1 MSEETRRQER
11 APVVQMVVVGAIA
24 SAIGIAFG
32 ITIEWFPEQASTQAG
47 SIDGLWDLL
56 IWASVPVFVLV
67 TVVVLF
73 SVWKFHVRPGEEN
86 LDGPPVHGNTK
97 LEIVWT
103 AIPAIVLVALCSWA
117 WVVLSDIEEAQAN
130 EMRIDVTGQQFAW
143 TYEYPQ
149 AGGKPVRSTTLYL
162 AKDRPVRFN
171 VRALD
176 VLHDFWVP
184 AFRMKIDA
192 VPGISTRYR
201 VTPTRLGTYPVV
213 CAELCGLGHSVMRSQ
228 VKVVSPED
236 FDKWMSEQNAPAT
249 QAGADAPGKTGG
261 AGGGSGEEPEQTPA
275 ADGKKL
281 FAEGNGTATACGAC
295 HTLADAGTSSQTGP
309 ELDMVLKGK
318 DEDFIR
324 ESISKPSAEIEKGF
338 QDIMPKDYADTLS
351 KAELDALVKYLGKVA
366 GK

>member
-11 APVVQMVVVGAIA
+11 TPVLQMLVVGAIA

-32 ITIEWFPEQASTQAG
+32 IVIEWFPEQASSQAAP
-47 SIDGLWDLL
+47 IDDLWDLL

-67 TVVVLF
+67 TVIVLF
-73 SVWKFHVRPGEEN
+73 AVWKFHMRPGEEH

-97 LEIVWT
+97 LEIIWT

-117 WVVLSDIEEAQAN
+117 WVVLADIEEAQAN

-149 AGGKPVRSTTLYL
+149 AGGKPIKSNVLYL

-171 VRALD
+171 VRAID

-213 CAELCGLGHSVMRSQ
+213 CAELCGLGHAVMRSQ
-228 VKVVSPED
+228 AKVVTPAE
-236 FDKWMSEQNAPAT
+236 FDKWLAEQKGSSTPA
-249 QAGADAPGKTGG
+249 GGPGTTGG
-261 AGGGSGEEPEQTPA
+261 TGEDAGSEPEETPA
-275 ADGKKL
+275 ADGKML

-295 HTLADAGTSSQTGP
+295 HTLADAATQSQTGP
-309 ELDMVLKGK
+309 DLDMTLNGK
-318 DEDFIR
+318 DEAFIR
-324 ESISKPSAEIEKGF
+324 ESIVNPSGEIAKGF
-338 QDIMPKDYADTLS
+338 QDIMPKDYGDTLS
-351 KAELDALVKYLGKVA
+351 DEELDALVEYLGKVA